1 VSVTLVMMWPKS
13 SANGGIVIA
22 SFCIFR
28 LLCCIALSKLLLLSC
43 VLAEVGV
50 MS

>member
-1 VSVTLVMMWPKS
+1 MSVTLVIMWPKS
-13 SANGGIVIA
+13 SANGVIVIA

-28 LLCCIALSKLLLLSC
+28 LLRCIALSNLLLLC

>member
-28 LLCCIALSKLLLLSC
+28 LLCCIALSKLLLLC